1 MTYKLY
7 QGSPKSG
14 AAKCFLA
21 VIAWVHLSEGDASE
35 KGWEPMD

>member
-1 MTYKLY
+1 MHKLY
-7 QGSPKSG
+7 QGSQCG

-21 VIAWVHLSEGDASE
+21 GFWVHLSEGDASE